1 MSLAPPCRMFDRS
14 KTRIGARIM
23 PDNRQD
29 APKLSHAEPLDEAAM
44 RTFYSNVRGQVIL
57 PDDAI
62 YKEARTVFY
71 GGFDPHP
78 AALVPGKD
86 TPHIPRVVSP
96 PRESGL
102 GLALKSGG
110 PNPP

>member
-29 APKLSHAEPLDEAAM
+29 ALKLSHAEPLDEAAM

-57 PDDAI
+57 PDDVI

-71 GGFDPHP
+71 GGGERPPP
-78 AALVPGKD
+78 AHAPGKD
-86 TPHIPRVVSP
+86 APAHPPPVSP
-96 PRESGL
+96 P
-102 GLALKSGG
+102 
-110 PNPP
+110 PPDR